1 MMFLVTDDSRTA
13 RNIIKSH
20 ISELDIGAY
29 DVFEAEDDESTFE
42 ILRTRRVDFILL
54 DWNLSTK
61 MTGLDIL
68 KTIRKMEHIKDIPI
82 IMVTSESDKC
92 NVIEALKYG
101 ANGFVVKPIDKK
113 SFEEAVRRNI
123 K

>member
-1 MMFLVTDDSRTA
+1 M
-13 RNIIKSH
+13 
-20 ISELDIGAY
+20 DIGPH
-29 DVFEAEDDESTFE
+29 DIVEAENDEDTFE
-42 ILRTRRVDFILL
+42 VLKTRGVDFILL

-68 KTIRKMEHIKDIPI
+68 KTIRKTDKYKNVPI

-92 NVIEALKYG
+92 NVIEALKCG

-113 SFEEAVRRNI
+113 SFEETVHRNI
-123 K
+123 KY